1 MKFCL
6 ACEAEY
12 TDWIIT
18 CSDCGAQLVESSS
31 EDEPERVIYEVGTWP
46 LKLQAAAAQAMAES
60 GIPHEWVGAD
70 LAIMEEHEASVDTI
84 LDDVEKGAGLQKE
97 AGVGEL
103 AYDLEDWSDA
113 QRATI
118 QQSLL
123 SNSIPYRWE
132 GDAGMVLV
140 VRADDEDQVDDLLDN
155 AEFGD
160 ENADTGMSP
169 EVMSELFVSADQL
182 RKDPN
187 DGDAMDLLATHLD
200 TMALNVPPFGIESLV
215 WKKIVE
221 SANGLSDTI
230 VDEEA
235 SSEAVKAKAG
245 ALRDLLHP
253 YV

>member
-12 TDWIIT
+12 TDWITT

-31 EDEPERVIYEVGTWP
+31 EDEPERVVYEVGTWP
-46 LKLQAAAAQAMAES
+46 LSLQAAAAQAMAES
-60 GIPHEWVGAD
+60 GIPHEWIGAD
-70 LAIMEEHEASVDTI
+70 LAIMEEHEEAVDAI

-103 AYDLEDWSDA
+103 AYDLEDWTDA

-123 SNSIPYRWE
+123 TNSIPYRWE
-132 GDAGMVLV
+132 GETSMVLV
-140 VRADDEDQVDDLLDN
+140 VRADDEDKVDDLLDG

-160 ENADTGMSP
+160 DVDTGMAP
-169 EVMSELFVSADQL
+169 ELMSELFVAADQL

-187 DGDAMDLLATHLD
+187 DGDAMDSLATHLD
-200 TMALNVPPFGIESLV
+200 TMALNVPPFGIETLV